1 MFTVIL
7 VLRCATGNNTYG
19 VVAETNTSVMENNDT
34 QKVSM
39 SAQATTTDNQ
49 ANNIKDDYAS
59 TITEV
64 LISGTA
70 NTYETI
76 LHI

>member
-1 MFTVIL
+1 MIL
-7 VLRCATGNNTYG
+7 VLRCATATLATTHRS
-19 VVAETNTSVMENNDT
+19 VVETNTSVMENNDT
-34 QKVSM
+34 QKVLM
-39 SAQATTTDNQ
+39 SASSNNTDNQ
-49 ANNIKDDYAS
+49 ANNIKDDYAL

-64 LISGTA
+64 LISGTV

>member
-1 MFTVIL
+1 MV
-7 VLRCATGNNTYG
+7 

-34 QKVSM
+34 QKVPM
-39 SAQATTTDNQ
+39 RMHQAITTDNQ
-49 ANNIKDDYAS
+49 ANNVKDDYAL

-64 LISGTA
+64 LISCAA

-76 LHI
+76 LHIWATEEAAVKG